1 MKNLCFFI
9 KDHQDLDHFCPIIN
23 ILQARNKIFLVLED
37 EKFTYD
43 PRLKYIISNNQ
54 NIEIEIKPKRTLFFD
69 KVNYLLFKNIN
80 IFKLLLSIF
89 KINIFLKIIIFF
101 QKKNIIIRK
110 KIDAIFFDHRPIYLC
125 NHIILIKILD
135 IKVISLPHGYQ
146 IFTEKIPFSKTQL
159 DRNLFSKYLVQTNFQ
174 KENLIKLDLKP
185 DKIEIIGS
193 SRFSKN
199 WINVIDK
206 IYDGKKYFN
215 NELPT
220 ISFFIG
226 HWKYYLDKNKTLI
239 LIEKIINLKNF
250 NIFINLHTRG
260 TSELPIEFLKKLD
273 DKNIIINNGKIY
285 ASETIKESD
294 IIIGVGTS
302 VILEAIT
309 RNKKILY
316 LSYLQSIKTVFS
328 FLNDHSFV
336 NSDLECI
343 EKLKDYKNNTFKNN
357 YKKFYE
363 TFIQEKLEKIVK
375 LI

>member
-69 KVNYLLFKNIN
+69 KVNYLLFKNLY

-220 ISFFIG
+220 ISFLLVIG
-226 HWKYYLDKNKTLI
+226 
-239 LIEKIINLKNF
+239 
-250 NIFINLHTRG
+250 
-260 TSELPIEFLKKLD
+260 
-273 DKNIIINNGKIY
+273 NII
-285 ASETIKESD
+285 
-294 IIIGVGTS
+294 
-302 VILEAIT
+302 
-309 RNKKILY
+309 
-316 LSYLQSIKTVFS
+316 
-328 FLNDHSFV
+328 
-336 NSDLECI
+336 
-343 EKLKDYKNNTFKNN
+343 
-357 YKKFYE
+357 
-363 TFIQEKLEKIVK
+363 
-375 LI
+375 